1 MARKKK
7 NEEIKNLAD
16 LPPDVEVVDPPAEGV
31 SDSTGKLKQTEI
43 PGTERPSIP
52 ELDEQAEEYVRLR
65 DQMQFSVKEFKEKG
79 KTPLID
85 LMHKFSDKLSKNGD
99 GAIVY
104 VFDSKEVVLTK
115 TKEVLKV
122 QDRDNTDDV
131 EIHVAPEDNSS
142 GET

>member
-1 MARKKK
+1 MAKKK
-7 NEEIKNLAD
+7 TVAKNLAD
-16 LPPDVEVVDPPAEGV
+16 IPPVVDDGQSQPPVGEIGTA
-31 SDSTGKLKQTEI
+31 DATGKLKQTEI

-52 ELDEQAEEYVRLR
+52 ELDEQADLYVSLR
-65 DQMQFSVKEFKEKG
+65 DIMQQAVKNFKEKG

-104 VFDSKEVVLTK
+104 VFDGKEVILTR

-122 QDRDNTDDV
+122 QDRDDADDV
-131 EIHVAPEDNSS
+131 EVGAPADDSEGD
-142 GET
+142 